1 MNNIHDNKLR
11 VLESAWSTTYSEM
24 ADDFNFA
31 SGGKGMWDA
40 TVYNS
45 RKNKRMAN
53 ISLPMIPP
61 YIDKVVSGVRMSP
74 PSMAVKT
81 ENEELQELVN
91 GVLRG
96 IEKASTA
103 SSAYVGAMKCAVTAG
118 LGWLFWA
125 VESENGLPVLRL
137 KTTTDPTAIMIDPL
151 STYLDGRDAQ
161 YAVNCNHMDKDL
173 AVREFGEEAGH
184 GSDMPFSS
192 KLMFNVP
199 SSAVLDCIWYIQ
211 EEGGVRITR
220 MVGNHEAYN
229 QFFEGLDGLPIT
241 PVVGEELLGD
251 VDRRYGG
258 LIKRGRDINESLNLT
273 ASNIMMLVASAPKT
287 PFVLD
292 PKSIEGHENTWAS
305 APSENHSYLPV
316 KTMDPTTNQP
326 FITPY
331 RLDNSAQTQGLQS
344 VADWLQS
351 LIGRTNGISDAS
363 LGGLET
369 AQESGRSLIA
379 RMEQAEG
386 ATAMNVDNLMI
397 SITQLARV
405 GLQMMPI
412 VYNGLRSLVVIDEYG
427 QSSRV
432 EVDLG
437 MILTPGI
444 VQMLDVEISAG
455 PHMEMK
461 RKASSQALETM
472 VTALGPDRGVGLMDI
487 WADAQPLSDKQRIK
501 KRMEKL
507 LPPELQEEQEGD
519 LPPEAMAMMQEAEQ
533 ALAQK
538 SKNIEALKGTITQ
551 LQAKVESQEVIAQV
565 ELEKANISA
574 QTKIVDRQMQ
584 NENGIRKELIKQG
597 SENQR
602 LSAKLTADEQR
613 QVDDFTAD
621 LIKQKQEAIQSVK
634 SEVITEGIEQT
645 ARIPQYLQD

>member
-1 MNNIHDNKLR
+1 MKNLHDDKLR
-11 VLESAWSTTYSEM
+11 VLESAWSSTYSLM
-24 ADDFNFA
+24 ANDFTFA
-31 SGGKGMWDA
+31 SGGEGMWEPTLHA
-40 TVYNS
+40 S
-45 RKNKRMAN
+45 RVGQDMTN

-81 ENEELQELVN
+81 ENQELQELVN
-91 GVLRG
+91 GVTRG

-118 LGWLFWA
+118 LGWIFWA
-125 VESENGLPVLRL
+125 VEEENGLPVLRL

-161 YAVNCNHMDKDL
+161 YAVNCGHMDKDQ
-173 AVREFGEEAGH
+173 AIATYGEEAGQ

-192 KLMFNVP
+192 KMTFNIP
-199 SSAVLDCIWYIQ
+199 SSAVLDCIWYIK

-220 MVGNHEAYN
+220 MVGNHKAYD
-229 QFFEGLDGLPIT
+229 QFFEGVEGLPIA
-241 PVVGEELLGD
+241 PVIGEELLGD
-251 VDRRYGG
+251 VDRRYSG
-258 LIKRGRDINESLNLT
+258 LIARGREINESLNLT
-273 ASNIMMLVASAPKT
+273 ASNIMMLVAYAPKT
-287 PFVLD
+287 PFVVD
-292 PKSIEGHENTWAS
+292 EKGIEGYSEWAT
-305 APSENHSYLPV
+305 ANSENHAYLRSR
-316 KTMDPTTNQP
+316 TIDPTTQQP
-326 FITPY
+326 INAPY
-331 RLDNSAQTQGLQS
+331 RLDNTAQTQGLQS

-351 LIGRTNGISDAS
+351 LLGRTNGISDAS

-369 AQESGRSLIA
+369 AMESGKSIIA
-379 RMEQAEG
+379 RMEQAET
-386 ATAMNVDNLMI
+386 ATAMYVDNLMS

-412 VYNGLRSLVVIDEYG
+412 VYNDMRNLVIIDEYG

-432 EVDLG
+432 NVDLG
-437 MILTPGI
+437 MIMTPEI
-444 VQMLDVEISAG
+444 VQMLDVEIGAG

-472 VTALGPDRGVGLMDI
+472 VTALGPERGIGLMDI

-507 LPPELQEEQEGD
+507 LPPELQEEEEGD

-538 SKNIEALKGTITQ
+538 TQNIEALKGMITQ
-551 LQAKVESQEVIAQV
+551 LQAKVESQEVIAKV

-584 NENGIRKELIKQG
+584 NSNKKEVELIKQG

-634 SEVITEGIEQT
+634 SDVITEGIEQT